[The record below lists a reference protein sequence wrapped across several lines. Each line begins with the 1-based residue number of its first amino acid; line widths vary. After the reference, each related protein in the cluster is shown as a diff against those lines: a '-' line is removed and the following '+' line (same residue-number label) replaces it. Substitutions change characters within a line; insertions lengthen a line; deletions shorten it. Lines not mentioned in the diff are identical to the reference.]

1 MKSYLD
7 RLYDALRSV
16 KLAIVLLAILVL
28 LAVVGGV
35 IPQGKPADFYLTQFG
50 DNIGH
55 LIVLLG
61 LNHVFSSVA
70 FLIVAALFAVN
81 LTVCTFHRL
90 TQEFGKSWKKR
101 RHGPDILH
109 IGILI
114 LLFGGILTART
125 RTESII
131 EVQKGQSAA
140 LPDGSTLALTDF
152 SFETYPDGRPKNWV
166 STVTIGTQAQRQIKV
181 NAPLREHGYSIYQ
194 KYWKNESSVVLA
206 DPTGMEITLQQGM
219 RQPTVDGFVFFMAIS
234 TDDSSQAQPPTSTS
248 IGSSGSNSSNG
259 SNGSNEIN
267 PVFLVENHNK
277 RLVIKAHEGDKVG
290 PFIYKGT
297 VENSI
302 SGLSVVSD
310 KGYPYVVAGFVLV
323 AIGVF
328 LTYVQKLKGLVP

>member
-7 RLYDALRSV
+7 RFYDTLRSV

-28 LAVVGGV
+28 LAIVGGV
-35 IPQGKPADFYLTQFG
+35 VPQGKPVDFYPAQFG
-50 DNIGH
+50 GSIGK

-61 LNHVFSSVA
+61 FNRVFSSIV
-70 FLIVAALFAVN
+70 FLITTALFAVN

-90 TQEFGKSWKKR
+90 TQELGKSWKKR

-109 IGILI
+109 VGILI
-114 LLFGGILTART
+114 LLFGAVLTART
-125 RTESII
+125 RTENII
-131 EVQKGQSAA
+131 ELQEGQSSA
-140 LPDGSTLALTDF
+140 LPDGSTLTLTAF
-152 SFETYPDGRPKNWV
+152 NFETYPDGRPKTWV
-166 STVTIGTQAQRQIKV
+166 STVTVGTHTQTQRQIKV

-194 KYWKNESSVVLA
+194 KYWKNESEVVLL

-219 RQPTVDGFVFFMAIS
+219 RQPTTGGFVFFMAIN
-234 TDDSSQAQPPTSTS
+234 TDENPSQTQSPASLLAGANQ
-248 IGSSGSNSSNG
+248 N
-259 SNGSNEIN
+259 N
-267 PVFLVENHNK
+267 PVFLVEDRGK
-277 RLVIKAHEGDKVG
+277 RLVVKANEGDKVG

-297 VENSI
+297 IEKSI

-328 LTYVQKLKGLVP
+328 LTYVQKLKGLVI

>member
-7 RLYDALRSV
+7 RFYDTLRSV

-28 LAVVGGV
+28 LAIVGGV
-35 IPQGKPADFYLTQFG
+35 VPQGKPVDFYPAQFG
-50 DNIGH
+50 GSIGK

-61 LNHVFSSVA
+61 FNRVFSSIV
-70 FLIVAALFAVN
+70 FLITTALFAVN

-90 TQEFGKSWKKR
+90 TQELGKSWKKR

-109 IGILI
+109 VGILI
-114 LLFGGILTART
+114 LLFGAVLTART
-125 RTESII
+125 RTENII
-131 EVQKGQSAA
+131 ELQEGQSSA
-140 LPDGSTLALTDF
+140 LPDGSTLTLTAF
-152 SFETYPDGRPKNWV
+152 NFETYPDGRPKTWV
-166 STVTIGTQAQRQIKV
+166 STVTVGTHTQTQRQIKV

-194 KYWKNESSVVLA
+194 KYWKNESEVVLL

-219 RQPTVDGFVFFMAIS
+219 RQPTTGGFVFFMAIN
-234 TDDSSQAQPPTSTS
+234 TDENPSQTQSPASLLAGANQ
-248 IGSSGSNSSNG
+248 N
-259 SNGSNEIN
+259 N
-267 PVFLVENHNK
+267 PVFLVEDRGK
-277 RLVIKAHEGDKVG
+277 RLVVKANEGDKVG

-297 VENSI
+297 IEKSI

-328 LTYVQKLKGLVP
+328 LK

>member
-7 RLYDALRSV
+7 RFYDTLRSV

-28 LAVVGGV
+28 LAIVGGV
-35 IPQGKPADFYLTQFG
+35 VPQGKPVDFYPAQFG
-50 DNIGH
+50 GSIGK

-61 LNHVFSSVA
+61 FNRVFSSIV
-70 FLIVAALFAVN
+70 FLITTALFAVN

-90 TQEFGKSWKKR
+90 TQELGKSWKKR

-109 IGILI
+109 VGILI
-114 LLFGGILTART
+114 LLFGAVLTART
-125 RTESII
+125 RTENII
-131 EVQKGQSAA
+131 ELQEGQSSA
-140 LPDGSTLALTDF
+140 LPDGSTLTLTAF
-152 SFETYPDGRPKNWV
+152 NFETYPDGRPKTWV
-166 STVTIGTQAQRQIKV
+166 STVTVGTHTQTQRQIKV

-194 KYWKNESSVVLA
+194 KYWKNESEVVLL

-219 RQPTVDGFVFFMAIS
+219 RQPTTGGFVFFMAIN
-234 TDDSSQAQPPTSTS
+234 TDENPSQTQSPASLLASANQ
-248 IGSSGSNSSNG
+248 N
-259 SNGSNEIN
+259 N
-267 PVFLVENHNK
+267 PVFLVEDRGK
-277 RLVIKAHEGDKVG
+277 RLVVKANEGDKVG

-297 VENSI
+297 IEKSI

-328 LTYVQKLKGLVP
+328 LTYVQKLKGLVI

>member
-7 RLYDALRSV
+7 RFYDTLRSV

-28 LAVVGGV
+28 LAIVGGV
-35 IPQGKPADFYLTQFG
+35 VPQGKPVDFYPAQFG
-50 DNIGH
+50 GSIGK

-61 LNHVFSSVA
+61 FNRVFSSIV
-70 FLIVAALFAVN
+70 FLITTALFAVN

-90 TQEFGKSWKKR
+90 TQELGKSWKKR

-109 IGILI
+109 VGILI
-114 LLFGGILTART
+114 LLFGAVLTART
-125 RTESII
+125 RTENII
-131 EVQKGQSAA
+131 ELQEGQSSA
-140 LPDGSTLALTDF
+140 LPDGSTLTLTDF
-152 SFETYPDGRPKNWV
+152 DFETYPDGRPKTWV
-166 STVTIGTQAQRQIKV
+166 STVTVGTHTQTQRQIKV

-194 KYWKNESSVVLA
+194 KYWKNESEVVLL

-219 RQPTVDGFVFFMAIS
+219 RQPTTGGFVFFMAIN
-234 TDDSSQAQPPTSTS
+234 TDENPSQTQSPASLLAGANQ
-248 IGSSGSNSSNG
+248 N
-259 SNGSNEIN
+259 N
-267 PVFLVENHNK
+267 PVFLVEDRGK
-277 RLVIKAHEGDKVG
+277 RLVVKANEGDKVG

-297 VENSI
+297 IEKSI

-328 LTYVQKLKGLVP
+328 LTYVQKLKGLVI